1 MDVRI
6 KLHTD
11 NEACK
16 PCKAKGGDWYDLA
29 ARRDVILS
37 KGHCHLVPLGVS
49 IELPKGYEAL
59 VIPRSSTFKRSGALK
74 ANSVGLIDEAYC
86 GDNDEWC
93 FPVYATRDAVIREG
107 ERVCQFRVIEHQ
119 PELAFEYVDELG
131 NADRDGFGSTG
142 V

>member
-16 PCKAKGGDWYDLA
+16 PYKAKGGDWYDLA
-29 ARRDVILS
+29 ARRDVILT
-37 KGHCHLVPLGVS
+37 KGHYHLVPLGVS
-49 IELPKGYEAL
+49 IELPTGYEAL
-59 VIPRSSTFKRSGALK
+59 VIPRSSTFKRSGALQ
-74 ANSVGLIDEAYC
+74 ANSVGLIDEAYR

-93 FPVYATRDAVIREG
+93 LPVYATRDAVINKG
-107 ERVCQFRVIEHQ
+107 ERVCQFRIIKHQ
-119 PELAFEYVDELG
+119 PELTFECVDELG

>member
-1 MDVRI
+1 MDVKV
-6 KLHTD
+6 KLHTK

-16 PCKAKGGDWYDLA
+16 PYKAKGGDWYDLA

-37 KGHCHLVPLGVS
+37 KGHYHLVPLGVS
-49 IELPKGYEAL
+49 IELPEGYEAL
-59 VIPRSSTFKRSGALK
+59 VIPRSSTFKRSGALQ

-93 FPVYATRDAVIREG
+93 FPVYATRDTVICEG

-119 PELAFEYVDELG
+119 PELAFEYVGELG